1 MTFSEKIK
9 RIEEIRREESVS
21 KRIEMNKNV
30 LFELSN
36 VVSDSSIAS
45 DYFSLIVSEYLS
57 NANFEQFNK
66 VQFDNE
72 IHYVADSDIEIS
84 LVYGDNLQVNT
95 LSFSYDNDNKKISI
109 KRKGDS
115 ICVTKE
121 DNSVENTKI
130 VEKRVYIKSVKDG
143 KYFNKSFYKK
153 VFKTNPKDN
162 TETIVGR
169 RYSYNRF
176 NNSLVKDVMSISK
189 EDGNIIS
196 NTKSSILIDDNNY
209 VIEDGQ
215 IFIVENNKLEK
226 KVLAMQNDVI
236 EALKVL

>member
-36 VVSDSSIAS
+36 VVSDSAIAS

-84 LVYGDNLQVNT
+84 LVYGENLQVNT
-95 LSFSYDNDNKKISI
+95 LSLSYDNDNKKI
-109 KRKGDS
+109 
-115 ICVTKE
+115 
-121 DNSVENTKI
+121 
-130 VEKRVYIKSVKDG
+130 
-143 KYFNKSFYKK
+143 
-153 VFKTNPKDN
+153 
-162 TETIVGR
+162 
-169 RYSYNRF
+169 
-176 NNSLVKDVMSISK
+176 
-189 EDGNIIS
+189 
-196 NTKSSILIDDNNY
+196 
-209 VIEDGQ
+209 
-215 IFIVENNKLEK
+215 
-226 KVLAMQNDVI
+226 
-236 EALKVL
+236 